1 MSGSDRGAVTAET
14 ALALP
19 ALAVV
24 VATIVG
30 LGHVGVAQLR
40 CVDAARVAA
49 RLAARGEPAGVVR
62 GRAAAAAPDGAVVQV
77 STAAQVTVVVTARVS
92 LPFGLSLEVGS
103 RAVADPEDA
112 ATPEGG

>member
-1 MSGSDRGAVTAET
+1 MSSSERGGVTAET

-24 VATIVG
+24 AAAIIG
-30 LGHVGVAQLR
+30 LGQVGVAQLR

-49 RLAARGEPAGVVR
+49 RLAARGEPAGAVHQ
-62 GRAAAAAPDGAVVQV
+62 RAAAAAPAGASVRVA
-77 STAAQVTVVVTARVS
+77 TGAEVTVAVTAQVS

-103 RAVADPEDA
+103 RAVADAEDA
-112 ATPEGG
+112 VPAEGA